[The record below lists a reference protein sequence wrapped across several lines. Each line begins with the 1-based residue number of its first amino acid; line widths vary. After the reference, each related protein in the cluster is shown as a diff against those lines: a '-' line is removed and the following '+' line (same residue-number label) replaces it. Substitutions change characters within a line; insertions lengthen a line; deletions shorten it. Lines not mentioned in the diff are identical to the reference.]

1 METLSKAPDQDT
13 YEKIFFPPLSQE
25 GGALTSPYIQ
35 TTSVSILLQDF
46 ARITAKDALEYVG
59 SSKPLKSKYAGKY
72 LFELGEEE
80 RKGIIGMCMSYTT
93 GNIVS
98 KLVGDSTKNITAGL
112 EKVLAEA
119 EKAEEKK

>member
-1 METLSKAPDQDT
+1 
-13 YEKIFFPPLSQE
+13 
-25 GGALTSPYIQ
+25 
-35 TTSVSILLQDF
+35 
-46 ARITAKDALEYVG
+46 
-59 SSKPLKSKYAGKY
+59 
-72 LFELGEEE
+72 
-80 RKGIIGMCMSYTT
+80 MCMSYTT

>member
-1 METLSKAPDQDT
+1 MGLDNVGNINNFWFYSCGI
-13 YEKIFFPPLSQE
+13 YH
-25 GGALTSPYIQ
+25 
-35 TTSVSILLQDF
+35 LL
-46 ARITAKDALEYVG
+46 KE
-59 SSKPLKSKYAGKY
+59 KSKYAGKY